1 MGRAGV
7 SPSTKTISEYLEIC
21 DTLGLAA
28 LVETHDAEEI
38 KSAVSTG
45 AKMIG
50 VNNRNLKDFSVDLG
64 NASRLR
70 NLIPGDRLYVAESG
84 VMSVED
90 AASLRRAGADAILVG
105 EAMMRADDKKKFLDE
120 MREASK

>member
-1 MGRAGV
+1 M
-7 SPSTKTISEYLEIC
+7 
-21 DTLGLAA
+21 
-28 LVETHDAEEI
+28 
-38 KSAVSTG
+38 
-45 AKMIG
+45 
-50 VNNRNLKDFSVDLG
+50 
-64 NASRLR
+64 
-70 NLIPGDRLYVAESG
+70 IPGDRLYVAESG